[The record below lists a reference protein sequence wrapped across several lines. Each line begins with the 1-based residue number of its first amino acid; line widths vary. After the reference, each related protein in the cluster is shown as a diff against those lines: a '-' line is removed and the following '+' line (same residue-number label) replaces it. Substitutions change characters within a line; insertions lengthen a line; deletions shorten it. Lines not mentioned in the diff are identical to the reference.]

1 MASGP
6 FVLSLYTI
14 DVMNNILIML
24 AFILEDG
31 ILAELGMTDGLGNNY
46 ISTYLLFSQNFL
58 IKVNY
63 A

>member
-31 ILAELGMTDGLGNNY
+31 ILSELSMTDGLGNNY
-46 ISTYLLFSQNFL
+46 ISTYLLFNILLTKFL
-58 IKVNY
+58 D
-63 A
+63 